1 MRKVALTMRWRPEAA
16 RERTVCDARV
26 RVAQRLDGRGIA
38 GPRSSVRVIGRCTVK
53 AVRLGT
59 LLIGVIARYVFRSPL
74 MWTDELA
81 QAVFLW
87 LGMIGAIVA
96 LNRGEH
102 MRMTA
107 LVVRAAP
114 RPRQGL
120 EAFAAGAGLV
130 FLAAVI
136 QPAIEY
142 VQEVTRIEMSGLG
155 VSKAWLTAPLP
166 CGFAMMLVVGVI
178 RLFRVFP
185 VGMAL
190 ALIAVA
196 AAAAVFAPMADPWL
210 ESLGNLNLILFFI
223 GLVGAA
229 VLAGVPIAIA
239 FAVGTFA
246 YMVLT
251 TDVPMLLFVGRFYEG
266 MSHLILLAV
275 PLFVFLGLLIEMT
288 GMARAMV
295 DFLASL
301 LGHIRGGLS
310 YVLVGAMYLV
320 SGISG
325 SKAADMAAV
334 APALFPEMI
343 KRGAAPGDLVALL
356 SATGAQTE
364 TVPPSLVLITI
375 GSVTGVSIGALFTGG
390 LLPSLVLAVGL
401 CLVVRRRYR
410 NQDMSGIRRATIGRG
425 GTRLLH
431 RGAGAGAAIRHSLH
445 GRGGRGDRDRG
456 VHHRHRLHDRR
467 RPADLPPVQLVADRA
482 DAGGNRV
489 AVRRDSADPRC
500 RDGDG
505 MGADAVRLLAATG
518 DCDDRPAGRQVHIP
532 GGVDRRLRGAG
543 QRAGGNSGDRAVRPL
558 AVPDRGEAW
567 HPRGSLRHGHSAGDG
582 HRAVRPAIRCGF
594 LCRRC
599 HWSHRS
605 QPRHPADHGLPARHA
620 GRLDRGGGHPLG
632 VDRISVISGFRRLL
646 STLRSRSLAD
656 KANVGSRPSR
666 DIPAAPADGRTGQ
679 KAVVRARPPPMLTTG
694 SRQFVEQHLC
704 VFQAAGVE
712 ALGEPAVNRGEE
724 VAGLGAAAL
733 LAPQPGEI
741 AGGAQF
747 QRFCSLGLGDADR
760 LLKGGPSSSL
770 FSASSTDP
778 VSRCSSASHIC
789 SPMVRA
795 VSNPSRSAASAAAR
809 SPGHLPLRETR
820 VKVDPPG
827 PPNTLTVCSSTI
839 GIRISNKVE

>member
-1 MRKVALTMRWRPEAA
+1 MDSVTSPVLPARHGSIAATARMIERPLMRCLELFAASLVAA
-16 RERTVCDARV
+16 D
-26 RVAQRLDGRGIA
+26 I
-38 GPRSSVRVIGRCTVK
+38 VI
-53 AVRLGT
+53 

-74 MWTDELA
+74 IWTDDLA

-114 RPRQGL
+114 GPRQGL
-120 EAFAAGAGLV
+120 EAFAAAAGLL
-130 FLAAVI
+130 FLAVVI

-142 VQEVTRIEMSGLG
+142 VHEVTRIEMPGLG
-155 VSKAWLTAPLP
+155 ISKAWLTAPLP
-166 CGFAMMLVVGVI
+166 CGFAMMLIVGVI

-185 VGMAL
+185 VGLAL
-190 ALIAVA
+190 ALIGLA
-196 AAAAVFAPMADPWL
+196 AAAALFAPMADPWL

-223 GLVGAA
+223 GLVGAT

-239 FAVGTFA
+239 FAIGTFA

-401 CLVVRRRYR
+401 CVVVRWRYR
-410 NQDMSGIRRATIGRG
+410 NQDMSGIRRATI
-425 GTRLLH
+425 
-431 RGAGAGAAIRHSLH
+431 AE
-445 GRGGRGDRDRG
+445 
-456 VHHRHRLHDRR
+456 
-467 RPADLPPVQLVADRA
+467 VARA
-482 DAGGNRV
+482 FV
-489 AVRRDSADPRC
+489 
-500 RDGDG
+500 
-505 MGADAVRLLAATG
+505 
-518 DCDDRPAGRQVHIP
+518 I
-532 GGVDRRLRGAG
+532 
-543 QRAGGNSGDRAVRPL
+543 
-558 AVPDRGEAW
+558 AVPALAL
-567 HPRGSLRHGHSAGDG
+567 PF
-582 HRAVRPAIRCGF
+582 VIRF
-594 LCRRC
+594 TVVE
-599 HWSHRS
+599 
-605 QPRHPADHGLPARHA
+605 
-620 GRLDRGGGHPLG
+620 G
-632 VDRISVISGFRRLL
+632 VA
-646 STLRSRSLAD
+646 TA
-656 KANVGSRPSR
+656 
-666 DIPAAPADGRTGQ
+666 T
-679 KAVVRARPPPMLTTG
+679 
-694 SRQFVEQHLC
+694 
-704 VFQAAGVE
+704 
-712 ALGEPAVNRGEE
+712 E
-724 VAGLGAAAL
+724 V
-733 LAPQPGEI
+733 
-741 AGGAQF
+741 
-747 QRFCSLGLGDADR
+747 
-760 LLKGGPSSSL
+760 
-770 FSASSTDP
+770 
-778 VSRCSSASHIC
+778 
-789 SPMVRA
+789 
-795 VSNPSRSAASAAAR
+795 
-809 SPGHLPLRETR
+809 
-820 VKVDPPG
+820 
-827 PPNTLTVCSSTI
+827 STI
-839 GIRISNKVE
+839 GIAYTIVVGLLIYRQFNWSRIVPMLVETASLSGVILLILGAATAMAWALTQSGFSQQLATAMTGLPGGKFTFLAASIVAFVVLGSVLEGIPVIVLFGPLLFPIAEKLGIHEVHYAMVTVLAMGIGLFAPPFGVGFYAAGAIGRIDPNLGIRPIMAYLLAMLVGLVVVAAVPWVSIGFL